1 MRITWRQ
8 LYRQFDA
15 NPTKTPDKQRIKFF
29 RRKVLRELKKIKIAW
44 PDVNYATDPGVFDS
58 FTPRLPPSSRH
69 HDGVMAL

>member
-44 PDVNYATDPGVFDS
+44 PDVNYATDPGVLILHPS
-58 FTPRLPPSSRH
+58 TPAIAPVDQRQLAS
-69 HDGVMAL
+69 